1 MLFSNMNQGVMMEKN
16 NEVIQIYLFV
26 GWDISIVDSYDVLML
41 CLYYQILN
49 KFEQEGIE
57 VGQMFWLI
65 IDVVR

>member
-1 MLFSNMNQGVMMEKN
+1 MEKN

>member
-1 MLFSNMNQGVMMEKN
+1 MEKN

-49 KFEQEGIE
+49 CLELEGIE
-57 VGQMFWLI
+57 VG
-65 IDVVR
+65 